1 VSVLAVPFQACAY
14 VAIRALWPLAGDQ
27 SINAAVLTLKHAAAF
42 ELLSVR
48 EGSAAQPALRSERA
62 GIEVDFT
69 VDGVREEARQLLV
82 RIRGDEG
89 ARVRTNAEKL
99 AEAMDAGW
107 YQGGEASAQLEDL
120 LRKYID

>member
-1 VSVLAVPFQACAY
+1 VG
-14 VAIRALWPLAGDQ
+14 RALWPLAGDQ
-27 SINAAVLTLKHAAAF
+27 SINAAVLTLKHTAAF

-48 EGSAAQPALRSERA
+48 EGSAAQPALRAERA

-99 AEAMDAGW
+99 GEAMDASW
-107 YQGGEASAQLEDL
+107 HQGGEASAQD
-120 LRKYID
+120 